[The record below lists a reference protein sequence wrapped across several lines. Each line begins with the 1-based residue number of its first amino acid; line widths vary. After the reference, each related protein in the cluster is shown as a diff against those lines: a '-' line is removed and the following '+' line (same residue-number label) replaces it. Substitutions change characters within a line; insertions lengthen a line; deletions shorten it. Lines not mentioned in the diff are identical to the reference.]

1 MKKLNKEKN
10 TTVNTQNS
18 HEAEKQPHYL
28 NHKGRFIG
36 LKTRSSRGEKSY
48 CAKII
53 RITENYVTFIN
64 VNDQSLVKVSKNSI
78 V

>member
-10 TTVNTQNS
+10 TIVNIQQPC
-18 HEAEKQPHYL
+18 EAEKFPHYL

-36 LKTRSSRGEKSY
+36 LKTRSSRGERSY

-64 VNDQSLVKVSKNSI
+64 VNDKSIVKVSKNSI
-78 V
+78 I

>member
-10 TTVNTQNS
+10 NTVNTQNPCDL
-18 HEAEKQPHYL
+18 EKQPHYL

-53 RITENYVTFIN
+53 RITENYVTFLN

-78 V
+78 I

>member
-10 TTVNTQNS
+10 NTVNAQKS
-18 HEAEKQPHYL
+18 CEAEKLPYYL

-48 CAKII
+48 CAKIV
-53 RITENYVTFIN
+53 RITENYVTFFN

-78 V
+78 I

>member
-10 TTVNTQNS
+10 NTVNTQNS
-18 HEAEKQPHYL
+18 CDPEKQPHYL
-28 NHKGRFIG
+28 NHKGRFVG

-53 RITENYVTFIN
+53 RITENYVTFLN

-78 V
+78 I

>member
-10 TTVNTQNS
+10 TIVNALNS
-18 HEAEKQPHYL
+18 REVEKQPHYL

-36 LKTRSSRGEKSY
+36 LKIRSSRGEKNY

-78 V
+78 I

>member
-1 MKKLNKEKN
+1 MKKINKEKN
-10 TTVNTQNS
+10 TIVSAQNS
-18 HEAEKQPHYL
+18 RELEKPPHYL

-48 CAKII
+48 CAKIV

-78 V
+78 I

>member
-10 TTVNTQNS
+10 TIVDTQKS
-18 HEAEKQPHYL
+18 REAEKLPYYL

-48 CAKII
+48 CAKIV
-53 RITENYVTFIN
+53 RITENYVTFLN
-64 VNDQSLVKVSKNSI
+64 VNDKSLVKVSRNSI
-78 V
+78 I

>member
-10 TTVNTQNS
+10 TIVNTQKS
-18 HEAEKQPHYL
+18 RESEKQPHYV

-64 VNDQSLVKVSKNSI
+64 VNDNSLVKVSKNSI

>member
-1 MKKLNKEKN
+1 MKKVNKEKN
-10 TTVNTQNS
+10 AIVNAQTS
-18 HEAEKQPHYL
+18 REAEKLPHYL

-64 VNDQSLVKVSKNSI
+64 VNDNSLVKVSKNSI

>member
-10 TTVNTQNS
+10 NTVNTQNS
-18 HEAEKQPHYL
+18 CESEKQPHYL

-36 LKTRSSRGEKSY
+36 LRTRSSRGEKSY

-53 RITENYVTFIN
+53 RITENYVTFLN

-78 V
+78 I

>member
-1 MKKLNKEKN
+1 MKQLNKEKN
-10 TTVNTQNS
+10 TIVNS
-18 HEAEKQPHYL
+18 REAENLPHYL

-64 VNDQSLVKVSKNSI
+64 VNDNSLVKVSKNSI

>member
-1 MKKLNKEKN
+1 MKKINKEKN
-10 TTVNTQNS
+10 TIVDTQKS
-18 HEAEKQPHYL
+18 CEAEKQPHYL

-36 LKTRSSRGEKSY
+36 IKTRSSRGEKSY

-53 RITENYVTFIN
+53 RITENYVTFLN

-78 V
+78 I